1 MLYIVILN
9 VIEILF
15 HININD
21 SEEIYNVGGVLH
33 CVADKGDVNYTII
46 EKYDNYILVDKVI
59 DGSDVFINGKIV
71 DDFIILD
78 KNYILTYA

>member
-1 MLYIVILN
+1 MIYIVILN

-46 EKYDNYILVDKVI
+46 EKYDN
-59 DGSDVFINGKIV
+59 
-71 DDFIILD
+71 
-78 KNYILTYA
+78 